1 MKSVYYLLLLN
12 ILFFSTVNAQINN
25 SDGFIDYEFIHF
37 YDTSNTSKVHK
48 EILRLYYNQNSAVYK
63 SLSRAIFDSTTKSNI
78 EKSALD
84 NKLTNLNLGQLP
96 TGSIEQ
102 FFTLNKRMQTLTFR
116 KFLKV
121 NYLTI
126 DSTTINWTLHPD
138 TLIILGYRC
147 QKATCT
153 FKGRSYI
160 AWFSIEIP
168 YSIGPWK
175 LKGLPGIILKADD
188 SKGHVSFQAKGINTY
203 NSVIDIK
210 LPENPRYTTYKELM
224 NAIKVYRENPNAIQ
238 SDGSINIEAKGNSIL
253 KKTTKANNPVE
264 LTD

>member
-1 MKSVYYLLLLN
+1 MKSVYFFLLN
-12 ILFFSTVNAQINN
+12 FLISQNVNAQINN
-25 SDGFIDYEFIHF
+25 SDGFIDYEFTHF
-37 YDTSNTSKVHK
+37 FDTTNSSKVHK
-48 EILRLYYNQNSAVYK
+48 ETLRLYYNQKSAVYK
-63 SLSRAIFDSTTKSNI
+63 SLSRTIFDSTMKSNI

-102 FFTLNKRMQTLTFR
+102 FFTLNQKMQTLTFR

-121 NYLTI
+121 NYLTV
-126 DSTTINWTLHPD
+126 DSTIINWTLHSD
-138 TLIILGYRC
+138 TLKILGYRC
-147 QKATCT
+147 QKATAT

-160 AWFSIEIP
+160 AWFSMEIP

-175 LKGLPGIILKADD
+175 LKGLPGSILKADD

-210 LPENPRYTTYKELM
+210 LPENPKYTTYKELM
-224 NAIKVYRENPNAIQ
+224 NAIKAYRENPNATQ
-238 SDGSINIEAKGNSIL
+238 TDGSISIEAKGSSML